1 MTTENQKERLNPVGT
16 LIMLRGIPGSGK
28 TTLGNELMH
37 ALGTK
42 AVGFNPDDFRY
53 KDGKYDGSPASGD
66 QIFALLDQ
74 MAISSLNCGK
84 IVVWQRVWTTIKS
97 YGDLQDQVKNKLHPE
112 RLLLIEID
120 IQKTSAWER
129 IAKREM
135 SGGKQRISLEE
146 FDYYVNRYVSLKGKI
161 PDNEFLSLKGED
173 DVRNNSQLIIKW
185 LKKAMII

>member
-1 MTTENQKERLNPVGT
+1 
-16 LIMLRGIPGSGK
+16 MLRGIPGSGK
-28 TTLGNELMH
+28 TTLGNELMN

-42 AVGFNPDDFRY
+42 AIGLNPDDFRY
-53 KDGKYDGSPASGD
+53 KDGKYDSSPASGD
-66 QIFALLDQ
+66 QIFALLDE
-74 MAISSLNCGK
+74 MAISSLKGGK

-97 YGDLQDQVKNKLHPE
+97 YEDLQDQVKNKLHPE

-120 IQKTSAWER
+120 IPRTLAWER

-161 PDNEFLSLKGED
+161 PDNEFLSLKGEE

-185 LKKAMII
+185 LKKTMII